1 MQENRHLSIIWG
13 AVALGVIYLI
23 RLFSLQVLD
32 ESYAIESSSNS
43 IKKIVEIPPRG
54 QIYDR
59 YGNLIVYNTPVYD
72 LVVTPYKARV
82 KDTLRL
88 CRTLGL
94 ERWEFDSLMNAA
106 KSYSKVKPSLF
117 LRQLSKEE
125 FAHIQD
131 VMVDYPGFEFERSSV
146 RTYSTASMANALGYV
161 SEVSKKQL
169 DAQEEVYYRQG
180 DYIGQSGLER
190 FYEKEL
196 RGKRGTKFVM
206 VNVNGV
212 QKGSWK
218 GGELDTSSVVGQ
230 NLYTGIDL
238 MVQQYADS
246 LLVNKVGSV
255 VAIEPKTGQIIAIA
269 SSPTYDPRLLTTR
282 AFSKNYLELYRNP
295 YKPLFNRAVMSSYRP
310 GSTFKLIQALVAL
323 QEGVITANTGF
334 AHGSAPMKCHGHPHI
349 ATVAMGVQHS
359 CNPYFYHVFRRML
372 YDNDESNTFAASAQG
387 LAKWHETAKRFS
399 MGERLGVDLPS
410 EFKGNLPD
418 DKYYDERYGK
428 GKWKFSNI
436 YSVSIGE
443 GELLTN
449 PIKLA
454 NLAATIANRG
464 YFYSP
469 HIVSAIGSENSK
481 PLPQYLERHETG
493 IDREH
498 YEVVIE
504 GMKNAVV
511 RGTVPAFAQ
520 LSSGIVSAGKTG
532 TSQNPKGE
540 DNSIFIAFAPVD
552 DPKIAIAVI
561 VEYAGFGGS
570 HAGPIA
576 NLLIERYLKRET
588 ISKSV
593 ESYVLRKNYLP
604 NYIFPRG
611 TVFYKKEVPKDSI
624 RTKRDSELKK
634 NPNASNLAARV
645 DSIGRL
651 VRKRENKKAAKP
663 GNSDGGESR

>member
-1 MQENRHLSIIWG
+1 MQENRHLFVIWG
-13 AVALGVIYLI
+13 ALLIGAIYLA

-43 IKKIVEIPPRG
+43 IKKIVEIPARG

-72 LVVTPYKARV
+72 LVVTPNKTRV
-82 KDTLRL
+82 RDTLKL
-88 CRTLGL
+88 CNALGI

-106 KSYSKVKPSLF
+106 KTYSRVKPSLF

-125 FAHIQD
+125 FAQIQD
-131 VMVDYPGFEFERSSV
+131 IMVDYPGFEFERSSV
-146 RTYSTASMANALGYV
+146 RTYTTASMANALGYV
-161 SEVSKKQL
+161 SEISKKQL
-169 DAQEEVYYRQG
+169 EVQEEPYYRKG
-180 DYIGQSGLER
+180 DYIGQTGLEK
-190 FYEKEL
+190 FYEREL
-196 RGKRGTKFVM
+196 RGKRGTRFVM
-206 VNVNGV
+206 VNVKGMP
-212 QKGSWK
+212 KGSWK
-218 GGELDTSSVVGQ
+218 NGELDTSSVVGR

-269 SSPTYDPRLLTTR
+269 SSPTYDPRLLSNR
-282 AFSKNYLELYRNP
+282 SFSKNYLQLYRNP
-295 YKPLFNRAVMSSYRP
+295 YRPLFNRAVMSSYRP

-323 QEGVITANTGF
+323 QEGVITAGTGF

-349 ATVAMGVQHS
+349 ASVAMGVQHS
-359 CNPYFYHVFRRML
+359 CNPYFYHVFRKML
-372 YDNDESNTFAASAQG
+372 YDNDETNSFTASATG
-387 LAKWHETAKRFS
+387 LSRWHEIAKRFS
-399 MGERLGVDLPS
+399 MGEKLGVDLPS
-410 EFKGNLPD
+410 EFKGNVPD
-418 DKYYDERYGK
+418 DEYYNKQYGK
-428 GKWKFSNI
+428 GRWKFSNI

-464 YFYSP
+464 YFYTP
-469 HIVSAIGSENSK
+469 HIVAGIGTSDGK
-481 PLPQYLERHETG
+481 PFPQYQERHETG
-493 IDREH
+493 IARVH
-498 YEVVIE
+498 YETVIE
-504 GMKNAVV
+504 GMKGAVT
-511 RGTVPAFAQ
+511 RGTVPGFAQ

-561 VEYAGFGGS
+561 VEYSGFGGS
-570 HAGPIA
+570 HAAPIA

-611 TVFYKKEVPKDSI
+611 TVLPKAEGRKDSV
-624 RTKRDSELKK
+624 RKAAPDSIPLAGRQDTLRRIGLRKTGGNKNDLKK
-634 NPNASNLAARV
+634 G
-645 DSIGRL
+645 I
-651 VRKRENKKAAKP
+651 
-663 GNSDGGESR
+663 

>member
-1 MQENRHLSIIWG
+1 MEENRHLFVIWG
-13 AVALGVIYLI
+13 ALTIGIIYLV

-32 ESYAIESSSNS
+32 ESYAIESSANS

-59 YGNLIVYNTPVYD
+59 YGNLIVYNTPMYD
-72 LVVTPYKARV
+72 LVVTPSKTKVR
-82 KDTLRL
+82 DTLRL
-88 CRTLGL
+88 CRTLGI

-106 KSYSKVKPSLF
+106 RSYSRLKPSLF

-125 FAHIQD
+125 FAQIQD

-146 RTYSTASMANALGYV
+146 RTYTSPSMANALGYV
-161 SEVSKKQL
+161 SEISKKQL
-169 DAQEEVYYRQG
+169 EAQEEPYYRQG
-180 DYIGQSGLER
+180 DYIGQTGLER

-196 RGKRGTKFVM
+196 RGKRGTRFVM
-206 VNVNGV
+206 VNVNGIR
-212 QKGSWK
+212 KGSWK
-218 GGELDTSSVVGQ
+218 GGELDTSSVVGH
-230 NLYTGIDL
+230 NLHTGIDL

-269 SSPTYDPRLLTTR
+269 SSPTYDPRMLTNR
-282 AFSKNYLELYRNP
+282 SFSKNYLELYRNP

-323 QEGVITANTGF
+323 QEGVITAGTGF

-349 ATVAMGVQHS
+349 ASVAMGVQHS
-359 CNPYFYHVFRRML
+359 CNPYFYHVFRRVL
-372 YDNDESNTFAASAQG
+372 YDNDENNTYSASAQG
-387 LAKWHETAKRFS
+387 LARWHEVASRFS
-399 MGERLGVDLPS
+399 MGEKLGVDLPS
-410 EFKGNLPD
+410 EFKGNLPSD
-418 DKYYDERYGK
+418 QYYDNKYGK
-428 GKWKFSNI
+428 GKWKFSSI

-464 YFYSP
+464 YYYTP
-469 HIVSAIGSENSK
+469 HIVAAIGSEDGK
-481 PLPQYLERHETG
+481 PLPQYLEKHDTG
-493 IDREH
+493 IERQH
-498 YEVVIE
+498 YETVIE

-540 DNSIFIAFAPVD
+540 DNSIFIAFAPAD

-576 NLLIERYLKRET
+576 NLLMERYIKRET

-611 TVFYKKEVPKDSI
+611 TVLPKAEPPKGNSKTLKDSVRKKENGVAPI
-624 RTKRDSELKK
+624 
-634 NPNASNLAARV
+634 AAGKEKLNRISGTRSV
-645 DSIGRL
+645 GR
-651 VRKRENKKAAKP
+651 KEDQE
-663 GNSDGGESR
+663 GI

>member
-1 MQENRHLSIIWG
+1 MQENRHLFIIFG
-13 AVALGVIYLI
+13 ALLIGVIYLA
-23 RLFSLQVLD
+23 RLFYLQVLD

-59 YGNLIVYNTPVYD
+59 NGNLIVYNTPVYD
-72 LVVTPYKARV
+72 LVVTPYKTKVR
-82 KDTLRL
+82 DTLRL
-88 CRTLGL
+88 CRTLGI
-94 ERWEFDSLMNAA
+94 EKTDFDSLMGAA
-106 KSYSKVKPSLF
+106 RSYSRVKPSLF

-125 FAHIQD
+125 FARIQD

-146 RTYSTASMANALGYV
+146 RTYTSASMANSLGYV
-161 SEVSKKQL
+161 SEISKKQL
-169 DAQEEVYYRQG
+169 EAQTDPYYRQG
-180 DYIGQSGLER
+180 DYVGQTGLEK

-212 QKGSWK
+212 QKGAWK
-218 GGELDTSSVVGQ
+218 GGELDTSSIVGQ

-246 LLVNKVGSV
+246 LLINKVGSV

-269 SSPTYDPRLLTTR
+269 SSPTYDPRLLTNR
-282 AFSKNYLELYRNP
+282 AFSKNYVKLYKNP

-310 GSTFKLIQALVAL
+310 GSTFKLIQALIAL
-323 QEGVITANTGF
+323 QEGVITAGTGF
-334 AHGSAPMKCHGHPHI
+334 SHGAAPMKCHGHPFTS
-349 ATVAMGVQHS
+349 TVALGIQHS
-359 CNPYFYHVFRRML
+359 CNPYFYYVFRKLL
-372 YDNDESNTFAASAQG
+372 YDNDDGNSFTTSAAG
-387 LAKWHETAKRFS
+387 LKRWHAIARKFS
-399 MGERLGVDLPS
+399 MGEKLGVDLPS
-410 EFKGNLPD
+410 EFKGNVPD
-418 DKYYDERYGK
+418 DAYYDKHFGK

-464 YFYSP
+464 YFYTP
-469 HIVSAIGSENSK
+469 HIVASIGEKGAS
-481 PLPQYLERHETG
+481 PLPQYLEKHETG
-493 IDREH
+493 ISPHH
-498 YEVVIE
+498 YETVIE

-511 RGTVPAFAQ
+511 RGTVPGFAQ
-520 LSSGIVSAGKTG
+520 LSSGIISAGKTG

-540 DNSIFIAFAPVD
+540 DNSIFVAFAPVD

-561 VEYAGFGGS
+561 VEFAGFGGS
-570 HAGPIA
+570 HAAPIA

-611 TVFYKKEVPKDSI
+611 TFPRPKPVPGDS
-624 RTKRDSELKK
+624 LKK
-634 NPNASNLAARV
+634 ARADSVPIAARK
-645 DSIGRL
+645 DTLRKIGYKTKTSTTALR
-651 VRKRENKKAAKP
+651 
-663 GNSDGGESR
+663 GGI

>member
-1 MQENRHLSIIWG
+1 MIGIIYM
-13 AVALGVIYLI
+13 V
-23 RLFSLQVLD
+23 RLFFLQVLD
-32 ESYAIESSSNS
+32 ESYAIESSANS

-72 LVVTPYKARV
+72 LVVTPYKAKV
-82 KDTLRL
+82 KDTLKL
-88 CRTLGL
+88 CKTLGI

-106 KSYSKVKPSLF
+106 KAYSRVKPSLF

-125 FAHIQD
+125 FAGIQD
-131 VMVDYPGFEFERSSV
+131 MMVDYPGFEFERSSV
-146 RTYSTASMANALGYV
+146 RTYTTASMANALGYV

-169 DAQEEVYYRQG
+169 EDQEEDYYRQG
-180 DYIGQSGLER
+180 DYIGQSGLEK

-206 VNVNGV
+206 VNVKGI

-218 GGELDTSSVVGQ
+218 NGELDTSAIVGK

-269 SSPTYDPRLLTTR
+269 SSPTYDPRLLTNR
-282 AFSKNYLELYRNP
+282 AFSKNYMELFRNP

-323 QEGVITANTGF
+323 QQGVITAGTGF
-334 AHGSAPMKCHGHPHI
+334 GHGGAPMKCHGHPHA

-359 CNPYFYHVFRRML
+359 CNPYFYYVFRKVL
-372 YDNDESNTFAASAQG
+372 YDNDENSTYAASAEG
-387 LAKWHETAKRFS
+387 LRRWHEMAKKFS
-399 MGERLGVDLPS
+399 MGEKLGVDLPS

-418 DKYYDERYGK
+418 DKYYDKRYGK

-443 GELLTN
+443 GEVLTN

-464 YFYSP
+464 YFYTP
-469 HIVSAIGSENSK
+469 HIVSGIGSKDNS
-481 PLPQYLERHETG
+481 PLPQYVERHETG
-493 IDREH
+493 IAPQH
-498 YEVVIE
+498 YETIIE
-504 GMKNAVV
+504 GMKNGVK
-511 RGTVPAFAQ
+511 RGTVPGFAQ
-520 LSSGIVSAGKTG
+520 LTSDVVSAGKTG

-540 DNSIFIAFAPVD
+540 DNSIFIAFAPAD

-570 HAGPIA
+570 HAAPIA
-576 NLLIERYLKRET
+576 NLLMERYLKRET

-604 NYIFPRG
+604 NYVFPRG
-611 TVFYKKEVPKDSI
+611 TVFPKAKPSGDSVKKAAPVSAPLA
-624 RTKRDSELKK
+624 TGRDTLNK
-634 NPNASNLAARV
+634 V
-645 DSIGRL
+645 GF
-651 VRKRENKKAAKP
+651 RKREENGDNPKQ
-663 GNSDGGESR
+663 GI

>member
-1 MQENRHLSIIWG
+1 MQENRHLLIIWG
-13 AVALGVIYLI
+13 ALVLGGIYLI

-32 ESYAIESSSNS
+32 ESYAIQSSANS

-72 LVVTPYKARV
+72 LLVTPNKAKVR
-82 KDTLRL
+82 DTLRL
-88 CRTLGL
+88 CRTLGI
-94 ERWEFDSLMNAA
+94 ERSEFDSLMNAA
-106 KSYSKVKPSLF
+106 KSYSKVKPSMF

-146 RTYSTASMANALGYV
+146 RTYTTASMANALGYV
-161 SEVSKKQL
+161 SEISKKQL
-169 DAQEEVYYRQG
+169 EAQKEPYYRQG
-180 DYIGQSGLER
+180 DYVGQSGLEK
-190 FYEKEL
+190 FYETAL
-196 RGKRGTKFVM
+196 RGKRGTRFVM
-206 VNVNGV
+206 VNVNGIR
-212 QKGSWK
+212 KGAWK
-218 GGELDTSSVVGQ
+218 GGELDTSSVVGK

-238 MVQQYADS
+238 MLQQYADS

-255 VAIEPKTGQIIAIA
+255 VAIEPKTGQILTIA
-269 SSPTYDPRLLTTR
+269 SSPTYDPRMLTNR
-282 AFSKNYLELYRNP
+282 SFSKNYMQLYRNP

-310 GSTFKLIQALVAL
+310 GSTFKLVQALVAL
-323 QEGVITANTGF
+323 QEGVITPGTGF

-359 CNPYFYHVFRRML
+359 CNPYFYHVFRKVL

-387 LAKWHETAKRFS
+387 LARWHEIASKFS
-399 MGERLGVDLPS
+399 MGEKLGVDLPS
-410 EFKGNLPD
+410 EFKGNVPSD
-418 DKYYDERYGK
+418 RYYDGKFGK

-436 YSVSIGE
+436 YSISIGE

-454 NLAATIANRG
+454 NLAAIIANRG
-464 YFYSP
+464 YFYTP
-469 HIVSAIGSENSK
+469 HIVAAIGSEDGK
-481 PLPQYLERHETG
+481 PEPEYLERRETH
-493 IDREH
+493 IDPRH
-498 YEVVIE
+498 YETVIE

-593 ESYVLRKNYLP
+593 ENYVLRKNYLP
-604 NYIFPRG
+604 NYIFPKG
-611 TVFYKKEVPKDSI
+611 TIFPKKEISKDSLKPKRDTLI
-624 RTKRDSELKK
+624 RRTPDASQLATRKDSLGRAILTREGTKRE
-634 NPNASNLAARV
+634 
-645 DSIGRL
+645 
-651 VRKRENKKAAKP
+651 RKDKI
-663 GNSDGGESR
+663 